1 MLVLCILMRKCRYY
15 LAGGQVY
22 FSELKYVYVE
32 TEAAYPPF
40 ALMCDIGGALGL
52 TLGSTLLT
60 FCEFAD
66 VLIALAVTWIK
77 VRTTVDITQKN

>member
-52 TLGSTLLT
+52 ILGSTVLT
-60 FCEFAD
+60 FCEFVD
-66 VLIALAVTWIK
+66 LLVTLAAAFLH
-77 VRTTVDITQKN
+77 VRSFSAVNRR